1 MRRGVDPKGPLPS
14 ANAERQGGRKMMM
27 VKMIV
32 MMVVMIMM
40 VRMIVMMIKVD
51 DDDCDDNVT
60 EALVCI
66 LKAGR

>member
-14 ANAERQGGRKMMM
+14 ANAERQGGGKMMM
-27 VKMIV
+27 V
-32 MMVVMIMM
+32 
-40 VRMIVMMIKVD
+40 VD
-51 DDDCDDNVT
+51 DDDGENDCDDGDDDENVT